1 MCPPRRQSR
10 GGIAIKA
17 RVGPQTTGQV
27 NFLRKEDVRTL
38 VVAQLVEQ
46 PFPMPEVRGS
56 NPVVGRNFI
65 HLLTINYTEKM
76 FESMIIKVSKFGHF
90 RKALAT
96 KFPTKVTKNMV
107 TFWLIFKNVSYF
119 LFNKLKWLLLG
130 KFSEKLA
137 TFDSIIWSH

>member
-90 RKALAT
+90 RKALET
-96 KFPTKVTKNMV
+96 KFPTKVTKKYGD
-107 TFWLIFKNVSYF
+107 FLAYF
-119 LFNKLKWLLLG
+119 QKC
-130 KFSEKLA
+130 
-137 TFDSIIWSH
+137 